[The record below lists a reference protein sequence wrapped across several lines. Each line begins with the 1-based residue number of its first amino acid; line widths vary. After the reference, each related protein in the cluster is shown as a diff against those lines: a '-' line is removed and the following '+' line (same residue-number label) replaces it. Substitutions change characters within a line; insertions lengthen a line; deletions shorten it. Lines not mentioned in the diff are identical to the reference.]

1 MISDKLKKRY
11 NAFWDHEAADGCL
24 MYVEADGENMLDA
37 NSQMLDGGEEQFAS
51 MTEEEREAAKLKRNW
66 TDVDYRVK
74 LEKLRTSTTKYYGDA
89 FPSVFTNFGPG
100 SLSACIGGG
109 FDLAP
114 HTIWFD
120 CNPII
125 TDWENLPKIELDR
138 NSEMWKLMDRF
149 TRGLCENSN
158 GGYHTSIAD
167 IGGTL
172 DIIASLRGS
181 QTLLYDMY
189 DYHDEVQALIEKIKP
204 MWIDTYNHLADIIFA
219 HNDGMTSWQP
229 LWCKDR
235 YYPLQCDFSAMI
247 SPDMFDDLVL
257 PDLKWQTEFLDH
269 SIYHLDGPG
278 ELPHLDS
285 ILSLPRLDAIQWV
298 PGAGLPDV
306 MDEDWFEMYDKI
318 QAAGKNL
325 VLFVGEPDSDKTE
338 RCLNRL
344 KSTKGVFV
352 FVRAQ
357 DCKQAEELV
366 AIAEAVG
373 VK

>member
-1 MISDKLKKRY
+1 MLTDQLKKKY
-11 NAFWDHEAADGCL
+11 NAFWEHESIDRCL
-24 MYVEADGENMLDA
+24 MYVEVGDGNMLAYNSINAEQDEKFA
-37 NSQMLDGGEEQFAS
+37 NMSP
-51 MTEEEREAAKLKRNW
+51 EEREAAELKRNW
-66 TDVDYRVK
+66 TDIDYRVK
-74 LEKLRTSTTKYYGDA
+74 LEGLRTSATKYYGDA

-114 HTIWFD
+114 NTIWFD
-120 CNPII
+120 CNPAIQ
-125 TDWENLPKIELDR
+125 DWGNLPKIELDR
-138 NSEMWKLMDRF
+138 DSEMWKLQDAF
-149 TRGLCENSN
+149 TRQLCEK
-158 GGYHTSIAD
+158 GKGKYYTSIAD
-167 IGGTL
+167 IGGSL

-189 DYHDEVQALIEKIKP
+189 DHHDDVAQLLERIKP
-204 MWIDTYNHLADIIFA
+204 MWIDAYNHLTDIIFA
-219 HNDGMTSWQP
+219 NRDGMTSWQP

-257 PDLKWQTEFLDH
+257 PDLKWQSEFLDH

-285 ILSLPRLDAIQWV
+285 ILSLPKLDAIQWV
-298 PGAGLPDV
+298 PGSGLPDV
-306 MDEDWFEMYDKI
+306 LSEEWDELYDKI

-325 VLFVGEPDSDKTE
+325 VLFGGEPDGLE
-338 RCLNRL
+338 RCLKRL
-344 KSTKGVFV
+344 KSTKGVFIWMCPSENK
-352 FVRAQ
+352 R
-357 DCKQAEELV
+357 AEEIV
-366 AIAEAVG
+366 AFADSIG